1 MALTLT
7 NTVPAFALVAGQE
20 FFDLA
25 GDRWVAESVETDVAK
40 TGGYVAVYVGGE
52 RLLFTPQERIDVP
65 VGEEGLVR

>member
-20 FFDLA
+20 FFDRA

-40 TGGYVAVYVGGE
+40 TGGYVAVYVCGE
-52 RLLFTPQERIDVP
+52 RLLFTPQEWIDVP